1 MQHPGLSCAFA
12 PSASSARN
20 RSRGAALRGCLIAA
34 AVVAVLLFAL
44 GGCTVKLRNDMV
56 TRNEAV
62 DAAWSQIDNQYKRRY
77 DLVPQLVETVRGAA
91 NFERSTLDAVIE
103 ARAQI
108 GRTAPA
114 GQVPTDAASQ
124 QAYLQAQQGLS
135 GALGRLFALSE
146 SYPDLKASQNFLALQ
161 SQLEGTE
168 NRIGV
173 ARTDYID
180 AVRAYNTSI
189 KRFPASL
196 LAGVF
201 GFEPR
206 AQLSIEAAEREAPR
220 IDFDAPR

>member
-1 MQHPGLSCAFA
+1 M
-12 PSASSARN
+12 
-20 RSRGAALRGCLIAA
+20 RGAALRGCLIVA

-44 GGCTVKLRNDMV
+44 GGCAVKARNEMV

-103 ARAQI
+103 ARAQV
-108 GRTAPA
+108 GRAAPA
-114 GQVPTDAASQ
+114 GTPPSDAASQ

-146 SYPDLKASQNFLALQ
+146 SYPDLKASQNFLTLQ

-173 ARTDYID
+173 ARQDYIE
-180 AVRAYNTSI
+180 AVRTYNTTI
-189 KRFPASL
+189 KRFPSNL
-196 LAGVF
+196 LAPIF
-201 GFEPR
+201 GFEAR
-206 AQLSIEAAEREAPR
+206 AQLAIEAAEREAPR